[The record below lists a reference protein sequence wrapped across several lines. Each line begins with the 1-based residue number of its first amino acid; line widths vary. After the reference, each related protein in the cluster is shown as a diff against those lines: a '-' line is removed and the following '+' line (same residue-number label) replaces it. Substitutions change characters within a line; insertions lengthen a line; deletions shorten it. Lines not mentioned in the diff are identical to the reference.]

1 VAEAMT
7 LRFEDWYRYDI
18 ENDRQVVRLLGIT
31 GTGTFSAEIEIK
43 DAPHMREMRKRF
55 RDYVIECMAQGV
67 GPHEIEMED
76 EDSTVD

>member
-31 GTGTFSAEIEIK
+31 GKGTYSAEFGTR
-43 DAPHMREMRKRF
+43 DAAHMREQRKRF
-55 RDYVIECMAQGV
+55 KDYVLECMADGID
-67 GPHEIEMED
+67 PHEVEMED